1 MIGMTIFAAMAAVT
15 AAASVAL
22 RPSSRSSAMRRLAA
36 MQGNPETPRLSRI
49 GIAAVIAGACAIL
62 RGGGTPVEAFEEQ
75 MGRRFAVPGIT
86 PSRMR
91 ALLASRALP
100 KETDR
105 QTDQVANDIAV
116 ACNLSVMLGCPAV
129 RCLEAVGETYRRSRL
144 AEDLRSQV
152 FAVPQATVRL
162 LSALPLGTV
171 MMGELLGSRPLAFI
185 LATAPGLMCLTLG
198 SCCYVAG
205 LMWMRAMLRDMG

>member
-91 ALLASRALP
+91 ALLASRAAQG
-100 KETDR
+100 DR
-105 QTDQVANDIAV
+105 
-116 ACNLSVMLGCPAV
+116 PAD
-129 RCLEAVGETYRRSRL
+129 RSGGERHRRGLQSERDVGVSGR
-144 AEDLRSQV
+144 A
-152 FAVPQATVRL
+152 
-162 LSALPLGTV
+162 
-171 MMGELLGSRPLAFI
+171 MLGSRWRNLSPQPTGGGPALA
-185 LATAPGLMCLTLG
+185 G
-198 SCCYVAG
+198 VR
-205 LMWMRAMLRDMG
+205 RASGHGPSAFGAAARHRDDG